1 VGILTFRG
9 LRFPPSE
16 AGFMPIRI
24 PTLLF
29 VNSLTGSNVLKIQ
42 KPPIGGLLYL
52 QGLNKELTI
61 SLTIISLPSNQNAVF
76 FQRFQAILVK
86 LQ

>member
-1 VGILTFRG
+1 MSVYITQNLDNFFRYDIILASLTSSSVGILTFRG

-16 AGFMPIRI
+16 AGFMSIRI

-42 KPPIGGLLYL
+42 KPPVGGLLYL
-52 QGLNKELTI
+52 QGLSKEL
-61 SLTIISLPSNQNAVF
+61 N
-76 FQRFQAILVK
+76 
-86 LQ
+86 